1 MFEKAARRKLRF
13 ETAKGLLSVE
23 DLWDLPL
30 TGKGVNLDAIAVALY
45 AQLKNDLGVSFVNK
59 TVSANDDVQ
68 LKFDI
73 VKHIIDVRVEEANKA
88 TVARENAA
96 KKQRILEILNQ
107 RQDDALRSASED
119 ELRKMLE
126 TM

>member
-1 MFEKAARRKLRF
+1 MFEQAARRKLRF

-59 TVSANDDVQ
+59 TVSTNDDVQ

-73 VKHIIDVRVEEANKA
+73 VKHIIDVRMAENQAAA
-88 TVARENAA
+88 TARENAA

-107 RQDDALRSASED
+107 RQDDALRGASED
-119 ELRKMLE
+119 ELRRMLE

>member
-13 ETAKGLLSVE
+13 ETAKGLLSAE

-30 TGKGVNLDAIAVALY
+30 TGKGVNLDGIAVALY

-59 TVSANDDVQ
+59 TVSTNEDAQ

-73 VKHIIDVRVEEANKA
+73 VKHIIDVRVEEAAKA
-88 TVARENAA
+88 TAARENAA
-96 KKQRILEILNQ
+96 KKQRILEILNK
-107 RQDDALRSASED
+107 RQDDALSAASED

-126 TM
+126 SM

>member
-30 TGKGVNLDAIAVALY
+30 TGKSVNLDAIAVALY